1 MRLGFHFVVVISIL
15 TVIACGGAE
24 CARTVT
30 GMLQSVSAD
39 FGSFVLIT
47 DDSTSNFVIAKDAK
61 VMRGQVGKDLRA
73 VGLRD
78 LSQGDHIVAVV
89 NQDGT
94 AVSVKSFF
102 GVVIGTAAGVKGDKL
117 SLADGR
123 SVTLRPE
130 AQVVLSDGSVGKPS
144 DIKQGMLVK
153 CRVNPTSSRAWT
165 VFAALPDKKAPAV
178 KTTAAK
184 AQKRPALVEPV
195 SKPKAAAPEKP
206 KILSVTYSAPTPLKA
221 GDLLTVDVS
230 GTPGGVATFEVKNLV
245 RATRMAEV
253 SPGAYRAVF
262 EIPGG
267 KTVHGASLV
276 ARMVVGG
283 VSCAPVQAS
292 RLVNVESIAA
302 SRPAVSVQLVSMK
315 PERVAVV
322 TAKPSPVVVVP
333 QVVVPI
339 VQPTTPAPKETT
351 AAKVILT
358 NPPDGAKITRALLVR
373 GTADPDSKV
382 LVKVTYTNGLSGLLK
397 LAGEVVSQSVAVG
410 KNGEFRVGPIALE
423 GPLATEG
430 LKFTIKAY
438 YPDREDHGTAI
449 VRAIGA
455 RN

>member
-1 MRLGFHFVVVISIL
+1 
-15 TVIACGGAE
+15 
-24 CARTVT
+24 
-30 GMLQSVSAD
+30 
-39 FGSFVLIT
+39 
-47 DDSTSNFVIAKDAK
+47 
-61 VMRGQVGKDLRA
+61 
-73 VGLRD
+73 
-78 LSQGDHIVAVV
+78 
-89 NQDGT
+89 
-94 AVSVKSFF
+94 
-102 GVVIGTAAGVKGDKL
+102 
-117 SLADGR
+117 
-123 SVTLRPE
+123 
-130 AQVVLSDGSVGKPS
+130 
-144 DIKQGMLVK
+144 
-153 CRVNPTSSRAWT
+153 
-165 VFAALPDKKAPAV
+165 
-178 KTTAAK
+178 
-184 AQKRPALVEPV
+184 
-195 SKPKAAAPEKP
+195 
-206 KILSVTYSAPTPLKA
+206 
-221 GDLLTVDVS
+221 
-230 GTPGGVATFEVKNLV
+230 
-245 RATRMAEV
+245 
-253 SPGAYRAVF
+253 
-262 EIPGG
+262 
-267 KTVHGASLV
+267 
-276 ARMVVGG
+276 
-283 VSCAPVQAS
+283 
-292 RLVNVESIAA
+292 
-302 SRPAVSVQLVSMK
+302 MK